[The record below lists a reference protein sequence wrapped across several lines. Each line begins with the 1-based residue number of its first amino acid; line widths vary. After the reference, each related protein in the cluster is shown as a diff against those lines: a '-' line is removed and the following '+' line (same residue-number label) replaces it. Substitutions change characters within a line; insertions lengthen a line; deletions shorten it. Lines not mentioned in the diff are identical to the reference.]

1 MNCSRPSKKNRLK
14 TNPTSKAKDPLG
26 FPGSSNSIKMGPV
39 QHNQIIE
46 VYLLR
51 GSTTLLKS
59 KNALGAFFRGQR
71 SHFRAPKPITAVAYK
86 LARLVYSMLKHGM
99 AYVDGILLYNTRC
112 A

>member
-1 MNCSRPSKKNRLK
+1 MNCSRHSKKNRLK

-51 GSTTLLKS
+51 GSTLAYLPRAGQHVKDGLFPLEFS
-59 KNALGAFFRGQR
+59 DQQRHQR
-71 SHFRAPKPITAVAYK
+71 S
-86 LARLVYSMLKHGM
+86 LKVLH
-99 AYVDGILLYNTRC
+99 LYHLTYC
-112 A
+112 L